1 MARASTFSVVGA
13 NRATIWSM
21 IDKCVFTG
29 LGILRGRFQDNAL
42 IARFLLMANA
52 CRSCDHDQHQ
62 YEQGESRC
70 TVVIVRGRWLGRIV
84 GGGALVQAV
93 IRGR

>member
-13 NRATIWSM
+13 NRVTIWSM
-21 IDKCVFTG
+21 IDNCVITG
-29 LGILRGRFQDNAL
+29 TGILRGQFQDSVL
-42 IARFLLMANA
+42 IARFLHMANV

-62 YEQGESRC
+62 YEQGEGRC
-70 TVVIVRGRWLGRIV
+70 IVAIVRGRWLGRIV